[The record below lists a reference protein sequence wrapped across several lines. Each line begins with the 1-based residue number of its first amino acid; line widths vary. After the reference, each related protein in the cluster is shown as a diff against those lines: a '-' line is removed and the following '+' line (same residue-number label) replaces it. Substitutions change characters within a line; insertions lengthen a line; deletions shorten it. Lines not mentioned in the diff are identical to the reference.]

1 MRYHFIRDLVESKL
15 LMLEYVSTDEN
26 YADIM
31 TKNTTGDVLRKLFTD
46 GVQVGDI
53 IIKRENVRRGG
64 SLNNDQA

>member
-1 MRYHFIRDLVESKL
+1 
-15 LMLEYVSTDEN
+15 MLEYVSTDEN

-31 TKNTTGDVLRKLFTD
+31 TKNTTSDVLRKLFTD